1 MRDRSRRMPTGWTR
15 PAVVAALVVVAL
27 VAVACGADEP
37 ADDAAGLD
45 GSRSSHEPTPGGGDI
60 DQGPDPGDVAEAQP
74 ASAHPELTARTADGS
89 QTTEP
94 RSPEDPVAVD
104 IPAIG
109 VSSQLVRLGLN
120 RDRSME
126 VPEDFSLAGWYV
138 HAPRPGEVGPAV
150 IAGHVSSRAGPEVFY
165 RLHELAPGDRVH
177 VKRADGQRVSFTVDR
192 LEQHPKG
199 RLAEAGVYDDTEGS
213 ELRLITCGGEFDRQQ
228 RSHRDNIVVY
238 ASS

>member
-1 MRDRSRRMPTGWTR
+1 MRDRNRMSTGWAR
-15 PAVVAALVVVAL
+15 VAFFAALAVVAL

-45 GSRSSHEPTPGGGDI
+45 GSRSSNEPTPGGGDI
-60 DQGPDPGDVAEAQP
+60 DQGPAPEDVVEAQA
-74 ASAHPELTARTADGS
+74 ASAHPELSARAPDGS

-94 RSPEDPVAVD
+94 SGPEDPVAVD
-104 IPAIG
+104 IPAID
-109 VSSQLVRLGLN
+109 VSSSLVRLGLN

-150 IAGHVSSRAGPEVFY
+150 IAGHVSSSAGPAVFY
-165 RLHELAPGDRVH
+165 RLHELEPGDRVH
-177 VKRADGQRVSFTVDR
+177 VTRADGQRVSFTVDR

-199 RLAEAGVYDDTEGS
+199 QLAEAGVYDDTDGS
-213 ELRLITCGGEFDRQQ
+213 ELRLITCGGDFDRQQ